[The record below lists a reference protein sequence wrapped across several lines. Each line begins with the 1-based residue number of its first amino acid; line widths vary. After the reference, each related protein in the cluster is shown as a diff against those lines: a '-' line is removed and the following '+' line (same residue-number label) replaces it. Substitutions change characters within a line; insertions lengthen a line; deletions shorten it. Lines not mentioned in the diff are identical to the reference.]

1 MPWVESFS
9 LSFSARHESS
19 QADEATRVLDDL
31 ESFRSRL
38 GRLYRSTPGEVTV
51 VIHPR
56 PAMLALAHPWLPL
69 ARRASAPAARRYF
82 AGWFSEGEIH
92 VLAPPALRA
101 RASRDE
107 GSYEALMLSP
117 RHEYAHLVAGA
128 HNPGLPPPFAP
139 RSFARYLRL
148 AWLAEGAAAWLSG
161 QVPHLRA
168 AIARRLREGG
178 PPSFPPGPGDALLLG
193 GTVFALLEE
202 QAGSRAAAA
211 LAAAVP
217 RERPETALPQAFGR
231 PLEDLASDWRRYLD
245 DIAGARSS

>member
-1 MPWVESFS
+1 VPWVESDS

-19 QADEATRVLDDL
+19 QAEEAARVLDDL
-31 ESFRSRL
+31 ERFRSQL
-38 GRLYRSTPGEVTV
+38 GRLYRTTPGEVTV

-69 ARRASAPAARRYF
+69 ARRASAPAARRYY

-92 VLAPPALRA
+92 VLAPSALRA
-101 RASRDE
+101 RASGGE

-117 RHEYAHLVAGA
+117 RHEYAHLVVGA
-128 HNPGLPPPFAP
+128 QNPGLPPPFRP

-178 PPSFPPGPGDALLLG
+178 RPSFPPAPSDALLLG
-193 GTVFALLEE
+193 GTIFALLEDE
-202 QAGSRAAAA
+202 AGARAAAA
-211 LAAAVP
+211 LAGAIPA
-217 RERPETALPQAFGR
+217 ERPETALTHAFER
-231 PLEDLASDWRRYLD
+231 PMGDIADDWRGYLD
-245 DIAGARSS
+245 DLRTAV

>member
-1 MPWVESFS
+1 MPWVESDS

-19 QADEATRVLDDL
+19 QADEAARLLDDL
-31 ESFRSRL
+31 EHFRSQL

-69 ARRASAPAARRYF
+69 ARRASAPAARRYY
-82 AGWFSEGEIH
+82 AGWFSQGEIH
-92 VLAPPALRA
+92 VLAPSALRA
-101 RASRDE
+101 RASGGE
-107 GSYEALMLSP
+107 GSHEALMLSP
-117 RHEYAHLVAGA
+117 RHEYAHLVVGA
-128 HNPGLPPPFAP
+128 QNPGLPPPFRP

-178 PPSFPPGPGDALLLG
+178 RPSFPPAPSDALLLG
-193 GTVFALLEE
+193 GTIFALLEDE
-202 QAGSRAAAA
+202 AGPRAAAA
-211 LAAAVP
+211 LAGAIPA
-217 RERPETALPQAFGR
+217 ERPETALAHAFAR
-231 PLEDLASDWRRYLD
+231 PLEDLADDWRGYLD
-245 DIAGARSS
+245 ELRTGG